1 MSSVPWVKTRSAWLE
16 QRGTAGAGSE
26 AGDTGKVLVTW
37 GHEVHKAVF
46 SFYFK
51 RYGKPL
57 EERKPRNNTI

>member
-1 MSSVPWVKTRSAWLE
+1 MSSVPWVKTGSAWLE

-46 SFYFK
+46 RF
-51 RYGKPL
+51 
-57 EERKPRNNTI
+57 